1 MTTADAAYDARHFS
15 DDAIADRKED
25 CRRQAER
32 EAAQHEIERAE
43 WAAFKKQNHWPTDT
57 TALRGRQMGLMEFIT
72 ERGD

>member
-1 MTTADAAYDARHFS
+1 MTDTDAAYNDRMFS
-15 DDAIADRKED
+15 DDALAWRKAD

-32 EAAQHEIERAE
+32 EAAQNALELAE
-43 WAAFKKQNHWPTDT
+43 WEAYKTQNHWPTDT